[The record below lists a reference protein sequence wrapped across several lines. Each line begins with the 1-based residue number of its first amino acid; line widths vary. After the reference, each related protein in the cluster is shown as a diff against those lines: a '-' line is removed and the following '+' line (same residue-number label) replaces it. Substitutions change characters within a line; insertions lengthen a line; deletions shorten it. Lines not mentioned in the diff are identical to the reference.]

1 LNTAKSVQYSSK
13 ALQLDSSHRM
23 VTEVYMYK
31 VDHRYIGEQRGQR
44 NKAKVKTL
52 SVTANKQEE
61 EATSSHLKITVK
73 NMI

>member
-1 LNTAKSVQYSSK
+1 
-13 ALQLDSSHRM
+13 M

-31 VDHRYIGEQRGQR
+31 VDHRYIGEQRGQGQR
-44 NKAKVKTL
+44 NMAKVKTL

>member
-1 LNTAKSVQYSSK
+1 
-13 ALQLDSSHRM
+13 M

-31 VDHRYIGEQRGQR
+31 VDHRYIGEQRGQGQR

-73 NMI
+73 NMIRM